1 MSGKISS
8 GTIKLIQQTNE
19 NDITCQN
26 GIFSDPAL
34 IKLIQ
39 NGSNIPIVKCF
50 AIVVDIMSPRKL
62 PLNECLQ

>member
-1 MSGKISS
+1 MSAKLSS
-8 GTIKLIQQTNE
+8 GTIKLIKQTNE
-19 NDITCQN
+19 NDITCKN

-50 AIVVDIMSPRKL
+50 AKVVDIMSSRKL

>member
-1 MSGKISS
+1 MSAKFSS
-8 GTIKLIQQTNE
+8 GTIKLIKQTNE
-19 NDITCQN
+19 NITCQN